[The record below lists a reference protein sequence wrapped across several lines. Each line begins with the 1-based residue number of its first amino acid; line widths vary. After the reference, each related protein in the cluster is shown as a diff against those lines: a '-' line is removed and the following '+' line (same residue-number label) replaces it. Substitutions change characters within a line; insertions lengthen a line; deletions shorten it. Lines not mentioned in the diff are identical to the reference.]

1 MFTASVILSRHILAC
16 FDRYEACFL
25 PACRCVRPLIGLG
38 FQNHDWLSRLLSGVG
53 GWVTKFE
60 PRISSARSES
70 GGLSWGGCDL
80 RQIYFFGHWE
90 SEFSLYRRLKDL
102 RVPLWEFKCEFES
115 AGILPARPRT
125 MEHVFRFEC
134 SLESENLIRV
144 IS

>member
-1 MFTASVILSRHILAC
+1 MSLLSLRS
-16 FDRYEACFL
+16 
-25 PACRCVRPLIGLG
+25 
-38 FQNHDWLSRLLSGVG
+38 SRLQPCSDPMSIEPIASQRSNGRQRVL
-53 GWVTKFE
+53 TKFE

-70 GGLSWGGCDL
+70 GGLSRGGCDL
-80 RQIYFFGHWE
+80 RQIYFFGHQE

-102 RVPLWEFKCEFES
+102 RIPLWEFKCEFES

-144 IS
+144 ISLSQRILVLLWWISFSHSSYC